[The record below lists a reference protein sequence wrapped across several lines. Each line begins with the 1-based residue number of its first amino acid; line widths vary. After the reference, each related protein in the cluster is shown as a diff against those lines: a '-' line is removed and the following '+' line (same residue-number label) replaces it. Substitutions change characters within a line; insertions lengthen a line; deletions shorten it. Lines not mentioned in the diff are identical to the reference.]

1 MQRRLKKSLLKDA
14 RILKLLLQLSS
25 IKISKKFVYEVKITK
40 KEYLKMLKMRF
51 ISTLLSM
58 SNKDLSNGIKE
69 INSKYK
75 NILKFN
81 DNLICI
87 TVK

>member
-1 MQRRLKKSLLKDA
+1 MEFIQ
-14 RILKLLLQLSS
+14 
-25 IKISKKFVYEVKITK
+25 KFVYEVKITK

-69 INSKYK
+69 INLKYK